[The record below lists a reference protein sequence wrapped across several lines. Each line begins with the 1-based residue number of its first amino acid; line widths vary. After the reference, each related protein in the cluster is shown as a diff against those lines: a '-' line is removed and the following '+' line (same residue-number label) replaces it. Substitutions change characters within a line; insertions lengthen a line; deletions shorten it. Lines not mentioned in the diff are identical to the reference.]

1 MPSETVAVATASPHP
16 SGDQASNLGGMPELP
31 EIKAHAERIAENW
44 TGAELTAFRPLHLT
58 ALKTYAPQPKEAY
71 GRSLT
76 GTGHRG
82 KYLYLHFGDDD
93 TPLTFVLHLMQGG
106 RVRPDPKKAKKPRG
120 GMARWEFADGGA
132 LLLTEA
138 GTEHKAGVWLVDGDP
153 DGQEPV
159 DHLGA
164 DAHTMSRDDLAA
176 ALGSENTR
184 VHGFLRDQRR
194 IAGIGRLLSN
204 EILWAA
210 KLSPFAMTRKLGDD
224 DIDQLH
230 LAMAAVIQLHIDFE
244 RTLDDIGRSADRPS
258 DVHHRIGFPCHVCDD
273 EIRSV
278 EYRRYTVAYC
288 PTCQTNGKL
297 LADNTTSKFLK

>member
-1 MPSETVAVATASPHP
+1 
-16 SGDQASNLGGMPELP
+16 
-31 EIKAHAERIAENW
+31 
-44 TGAELTAFRPLHLT
+44 LHLT
-58 ALKTYAPQPKEAY
+58 ALKTYTPSPKEAY
-71 GRSLT
+71 GRRLT

-82 KYLYLHFGDDD
+82 KYLYLHFDDD
-93 TPLTFVLHLMQGG
+93 EPLTFVMHLMQGG
-106 RVRPDPKKAKKPRG
+106 RLRSDPKKAEKPRG

-138 GTEHKAGVWLVDGDP
+138 GTEHKAGVWLVAGDS

-159 DHLGA
+159 DHLGP
-164 DAHTMSRDDLAA
+164 DAHTLTRDGLAA
-176 ALGSENTR
+176 ALVTENTR

-204 EILWAA
+204 EILFTA
-210 KLSPFAMTRKLGDD
+210 KLSPFVMTKKLSAD
-224 DIDQLH
+224 DIDRLH
-230 LAMAAVIQLHIDFE
+230 AAMVSVIQRHIDFE

-258 DVHHRIGFPCHVCDD
+258 DVHHRIGFSCRVCDD
-273 EIRSV
+273 EVRSV

>member
-1 MPSETVAVATASPHP
+1 
-16 SGDQASNLGGMPELP
+16 MPELP
-31 EIKAHAERIAENW
+31 EITAHAERLAENW

-58 ALKTYAPQPKEAY
+58 ALKTYAPRPDDAY
-71 GRSLT
+71 GRALT

-93 TPLTFVLHLMQGG
+93 APLTFVVHLMQGG
-106 RVRPDPKKAKKPRG
+106 RLRPDPKQAKKPRG
-120 GMARWEFADGGA
+120 GMARWVFADGGA

-138 GTEHKAGVWLVDGDP
+138 GTEHKAGVWLVAGDP

-159 DHLGA
+159 DHLGP
-164 DAHTMSRDDLAA
+164 DANTMSRADLVA
-176 ALGSENTR
+176 ALQTDNTR

-204 EILWAA
+204 EILWTA
-210 KLSPFAMTRKLGDD
+210 KLSPFAMTTKLDD
-224 DIDQLH
+224 DEVDRLHAAIGSVIDH
-230 LAMAAVIQLHIDFE
+230 HIAFE
-244 RTLDDIGRSADRPS
+244 RTLDDIGKSADRPS
-258 DVHHRIGFPCHVCDD
+258 AVHHRIGFPCEDCDD
-273 EIRSV
+273 EVRSV

-288 PTCQTNGKL
+288 PTCQTGGKE